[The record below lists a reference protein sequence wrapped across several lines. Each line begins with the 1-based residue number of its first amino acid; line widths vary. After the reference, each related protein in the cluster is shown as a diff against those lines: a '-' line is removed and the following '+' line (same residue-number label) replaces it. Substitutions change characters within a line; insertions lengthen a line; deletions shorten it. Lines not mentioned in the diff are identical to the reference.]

1 LKDLPQLKS
10 IILVVSPLKALID
23 DQCDS
28 FKKLGLTAASVGH
41 ASWELFILGNVQI
54 VLLTPESLISG
65 KKWREILKTPTYLPA
80 EFGWFYC

>member
-1 LKDLPQLKS
+1 M
-10 IILVVSPLKALID
+10 KALID

-65 KKWREILKTPTYLPA
+65 KKWRDSKDTYLPTSRI
-80 EFGWFYC
+80 WLVLLLMKPI